1 MSSWLGKEG
10 GMTDAIILA
19 GGLGTRLRSA
29 VPDLPKPLAQVNGRP
44 FLDLLLTQIERAD
57 EIKKVI
63 LAVGYRSE
71 RIIEQY
77 ANCGRFSFELVF
89 SKEDEPLGTGGALIK
104 ACKLTQTNEI
114 LVLNGDSYVDIDI
127 GGLIGVHR
135 ESGAP
140 FTIVL
145 KDADDC
151 RRYGKVE
158 VNSACRVISFGEK
171 DANAAGPG
179 LINAG
184 VYVFDRALFEDE
196 AERNLSLETGLL
208 PEYVRYGGYGY
219 IVHGRF
225 IDIGIPET
233 YREAQQYLRGI

>member
-1 MSSWLGKEG
+1 
-10 GMTDAIILA
+10 MTDAIILA
-19 GGLGTRLRSA
+19 GGLGTRLKRA

-57 EIKKVI
+57 EVKKVI

-71 RIIEQY
+71 QIIEQY

-89 SKEDEPLGTGGALIK
+89 SKEDEPLGTGGAIIK
-104 ACKLTQTNEI
+104 ASRLTRTNEI

-127 GGLIGVHR
+127 DDLIGFHR

-151 RRYGKVE
+151 RRYGKVG
-158 VNSACRVISFGEK
+158 VNNESRVISFGEK
-171 DANAAGPG
+171 DSAAGPG

-208 PEYVRYGGYGY
+208 PDYVRYGGYGY